1 MLQLT
6 GMKKKIV
13 LILFILLMFCG
24 CADSNPQTDLK
35 KIVVGIDNFEPY
47 SYIDSD
53 GQYAGVDVELARI
66 CFNKLGYEPDFVF
79 IEWAN
84 KDTLLKDGDIDCIWS
99 CFSMNGREDKYAW
112 AGPYLYSRQVVLVRN
127 SSDIFSI
134 ADLANKRVGVQA
146 TTKGE
151 ELMLHK
157 IDSTIPELKM
167 VNSFSST
174 DDLFSSLRKNY
185 VDAICGHEALLNK
198 LAVEDGFRLLDESPY
213 LSKLG
218 VAFLKDKDDDFV
230 NSVNE
235 TLKEMISDGSVN
247 DIVLKYGF
255 DSDKVIVNE

>member
-1 MLQLT
+1 
-6 GMKKKIV
+6 MKKKLLGLLLV
-13 LILFILLMFCG
+13 LLIICG
-24 CADSNPQTDLK
+24 CQKKETEELT

-47 SYIDSD
+47 SYIGSD
-53 GQYAGVDVELARI
+53 GQFTGVDVELART
-66 CFNKLGYEPDFVF
+66 CFNRLGYEPDFVF

-84 KDTLLKDGDIDCIWS
+84 KDTLLENGDIDCIWS
-99 CFSMNGREDKYAW
+99 CFSMNDREDKYDW
-112 AGPYLYSRQVVLVRN
+112 AGPYLYSRQVILVRN
-127 SSDIFSI
+127 NSEIFKL
-134 ADLANKRVGVQA
+134 ADLANKRIGVQA

-157 IDSTIPELKM
+157 IDSFIPSLRI

-174 DDLFSSLRKNY
+174 EDLFSAIRKNY

-198 LAVEDGFRLLDESPY
+198 LAIEDDFRLLDDSPY

-218 VAFLKDKDDDFV
+218 VAFLKDKDNDFV
-230 NSVNE
+230 KSVND
-235 TLKEMISDGSVN
+235 TLMEMIADGSVT